1 MFDKY
6 MFALGRGVRSAM
18 NALDEPKTEPADPA
32 HARDVTPRAPELE
45 APALPG
51 VALKWTRVPLIM
63 GVVNVTPDSFSDG
76 GLYLDHARAI
86 AHGERLANEGAH
98 ILDIGGE
105 STRPGAAP
113 VSVDDEIARVVPV
126 VRALSASTRLP
137 ISIDTMKAAV
147 AARAIEAG
155 ATIVND
161 VWGFQFDADMARVVA
176 QSGVHCVLMH
186 NRTSEDPAIDI
197 YADACAFL
205 ARSVEIALAAG
216 VARDKIIID
225 PGIGFGRTHAQSFEQ
240 IRRLAELRAAFDLP
254 VMLGASRK
262 RCIGAATG
270 QDVAA
275 QRVAGSL
282 AAHLWGAM
290 HGAAIIRVHDVAEHA
305 QALNVLS
312 AIEGRGP

>member
-18 NALDEPKTEPADPA
+18 NALDDKPAPADPEQ
-32 HARDVTPRAPELE
+32 ARDITPRAPALE

-51 VALKWTRVPLIM
+51 VALKWTGATQIM

-76 GLYLDHARAI
+76 GLYLDQERAI
-86 AHGERLANEGAH
+86 AHGQRLAAEGAH

-113 VSVDDEIARVVPV
+113 VSVEDEIARVLPV
-126 VRALSASTRLP
+126 VRALGASTRLP
-137 ISIDTMKAAV
+137 ISIDTMKASV

-161 VWGFQFDADMARVVA
+161 VWGFQFDPDMARVVA

-186 NRTSEDPAIDI
+186 NRASEDPAIDI
-197 YADACAFL
+197 YEDACAFL

-240 IRRLAELRAAFDLP
+240 MRRLGQLRAAFDLP
-254 VMLGASRK
+254 VLLGASRK

-270 QDVAA
+270 QDVAGE
-275 QRVAGSL
+275 RVAGSV

-290 HGAAIIRVHDVAEHA
+290 HGADIIRVHDVAEHA
-305 QALNVLS
+305 QALSVLS
-312 AIEGRGP
+312 AIKGRGP

>member
-18 NALDEPKTEPADPA
+18 NALDDKLEPADPA
-32 HARDVTPRAPELE
+32 QARDVTPRAPALE

-51 VALKWTRVPLIM
+51 IALKWTGSTQIM

-76 GLYLDHARAI
+76 GLYLDQERAI
-86 AHGERLANEGAH
+86 AHGQKLAGEGAH

-113 VSVDDEIARVVPV
+113 VSAEDEIARVVPV
-126 VRALSASTRLP
+126 VRALNASTRLP

-176 QSGVHCVLMH
+176 STGVHCVLMH
-186 NRTSEDPAIDI
+186 NRREDDPAIDI
-197 YADACAFL
+197 YEDACAFL
-205 ARSVEIALAAG
+205 ARSVEIALVAG

-225 PGIGFGRTHAQSFEQ
+225 PGIGFGRTHQQSFEQ
-240 IRRLAELRAAFDLP
+240 IRRIADLRAAFDLP
-254 VMLGASRK
+254 ALLGASRK

-270 QDVAA
+270 QTIAA
-275 QRVAGSL
+275 ERVAGSL

-290 HGAAIIRVHDVAEHA
+290 HGADIIRVHDVAEHA

-312 AIEGRGP
+312 AIKGRGP

>member
-6 MFALGRGVRSAM
+6 MFALGRGVRSAI
-18 NALDEPKTEPADPA
+18 NALDDKPEPADPA
-32 HARDVTPRAPELE
+32 HARDVTPRAPALE
-45 APALPG
+45 APALPAI
-51 VALKWTRVPLIM
+51 ALQWTGSVQIM

-76 GLYLDHARAI
+76 GLYLDQERAI
-86 AHGERLANEGAH
+86 AHGQKLAGEGAH

-113 VSVDDEIARVVPV
+113 VSVEDEIARVVPV
-126 VRALSASTRLP
+126 VRALNASTRLP
-137 ISIDTMKAAV
+137 ISIDTMKAVV

-155 ATIVND
+155 ASIVND

-176 QSGVHCVLMH
+176 QAGVHCVLMH
-186 NRTSEDPAIDI
+186 NRASEDPAIDI
-197 YADACAFL
+197 YEDACAFL

-240 IRRLAELRAAFDLP
+240 MRRLAELRAAFDLP
-254 VMLGASRK
+254 VLLGASRK

-270 QDVAA
+270 QSVAA
-275 QRVAGSL
+275 ERVSGSL

-290 HGAAIIRVHDVAEHA
+290 HGADIIRVHDVAEHA
-305 QALNVLS
+305 QALGVLS
-312 AIEGRGP
+312 AIKGRGP

>member
-1 MFDKY
+1 

-18 NALDEPKTEPADPA
+18 NAFDDKREPADPA
-32 HARDVTPRAPELE
+32 QARDVTPRAPALE

-51 VALKWTRVPLIM
+51 IALKWTGSTQIM

-76 GLYLDHARAI
+76 GLYLDQERAI
-86 AHGERLANEGAH
+86 AHGQKLAGEGAH

-113 VSVDDEIARVVPV
+113 VSVEDEIARVVPV
-126 VRALSASTRLP
+126 VRALNASTRLP

-176 QSGVHCVLMH
+176 STGVHCVLMH
-186 NRTSEDPAIDI
+186 NRASEDPAIDI
-197 YADACAFL
+197 YEDACAFL
-205 ARSVEIALAAG
+205 TRSIEIALAAG

-225 PGIGFGRTHAQSFEQ
+225 PGIGFGRTHQQSFEQ
-240 IRRLAELRAAFDLP
+240 MRRLAELRAAFDLP
-254 VMLGASRK
+254 VLLGASRK

-270 QDVAA
+270 QSIAA
-275 QRVAGSL
+275 ERVAGSL
-282 AAHLWGAM
+282 AAHVFGAM
-290 HGAAIIRVHDVAEHA
+290 HGADIIRVHDVAEHA

-312 AIEGRGP
+312 AIKGRGP

>member
-18 NALDEPKTEPADPA
+18 NALDDKPEPADPA
-32 HARDVTPRAPELE
+32 QARDVTPRAPALE

-51 VALKWTRVPLIM
+51 IALKWTGSTQIM

-76 GLYLDHARAI
+76 GLYLDQERAI
-86 AHGERLANEGAH
+86 AHGQKLAGEGAH

-113 VSVDDEIARVVPV
+113 VSVEDEIARVVPV
-126 VRALSASTRLP
+126 VRALNASTRLP

-176 QSGVHCVLMH
+176 STGVHCVLMH
-186 NRTSEDPAIDI
+186 NRASEDPAIDI
-197 YADACAFL
+197 YEDACAFL
-205 ARSVEIALAAG
+205 TRSIEIALAAG

-225 PGIGFGRTHAQSFEQ
+225 PGIGFGRTHQQSFEQ
-240 IRRLAELRAAFDLP
+240 MRRLAELRAAFDLP
-254 VMLGASRK
+254 VLLGASRK

-270 QDVAA
+270 QSIAA
-275 QRVAGSL
+275 ERVAGSL
-282 AAHLWGAM
+282 AAHVFGAM
-290 HGAAIIRVHDVAEHA
+290 HGADIIRVHDVAEHA

-312 AIEGRGP
+312 AIKGRGP

>member
-6 MFALGRGVRSAM
+6 MFALGRGVRSAI
-18 NALDEPKTEPADPA
+18 NALDDKPEPADPA
-32 HARDVTPRAPELE
+32 QARDVTPRAPVLE

-51 VALKWTRVPLIM
+51 IALKWTGSTQIM

-76 GLYLDHARAI
+76 GLYLDQERAI
-86 AHGERLANEGAH
+86 AHGQRLAAEGAH

-113 VSVDDEIARVVPV
+113 VSAEDEIARVVPV
-126 VRALSASTRLP
+126 VRALNASTRLP

-176 QSGVHCVLMH
+176 STGVHCVLMH
-186 NRTSEDPAIDI
+186 NRASEDAALDI

-240 IRRLAELRAAFDLP
+240 IRRLSELRAAFDLP
-254 VMLGASRK
+254 VLLGASRK
-262 RCIGAATG
+262 RCIGAATR
-270 QDVAA
+270 QTIAA
-275 QRVAGSL
+275 ERVAGSL

-290 HGAAIIRVHDVAEHA
+290 HGADVIRVHDVAEHA
-305 QALNVLS
+305 QALGVLS

>member
-18 NALDEPKTEPADPA
+18 NALDDKPEPADPA
-32 HARDVTPRAPELE
+32 QARDVTPRAPALE

-51 VALKWTRVPLIM
+51 IALKWTGSTQIM

-76 GLYLDHARAI
+76 GLYLDQERAI
-86 AHGERLANEGAH
+86 AHGQKLAHEGAH

-113 VSVDDEIARVVPV
+113 VSVEDEIARVVPV
-126 VRALSASTRLP
+126 VRALNTSTRLP
-137 ISIDTMKAAV
+137 ISIDTMKAVV

-186 NRTSEDPAIDI
+186 NRASEDPAVDI
-197 YADACAFL
+197 FADACAFL

-225 PGIGFGRTHAQSFEQ
+225 PGIGFDRTHQQSFEQ
-240 IRRLAELRAAFDLP
+240 IRRLSELRAAFDLP
-254 VMLGASRK
+254 VLLGASRK

-270 QDVAA
+270 QTIAA
-275 QRVAGSL
+275 ERVAGSL

-290 HGAAIIRVHDVAEHA
+290 HGADIIRVHDVAEHA

-312 AIEGRGP
+312 AIKGRGP

>member
-18 NALDEPKTEPADPA
+18 NALDDKPAPVDPA
-32 HARDVTPRAPELE
+32 HARDVTPRAPALE
-45 APALPG
+45 APASP
-51 VALKWTRVPLIM
+51 VALTWTGAVQIM

-76 GLYLDHARAI
+76 GLYLDQERAI
-86 AHGERLANEGAH
+86 AHGQRLANEGAH
-98 ILDIGGE
+98 ILDVGGE
-105 STRPGAAP
+105 STRPGSEP
-113 VSVDDEIARVVPV
+113 VSAEDEIARVLPV

-137 ISIDTMKAAV
+137 ISIDTMKANV

-155 ATIVND
+155 ASIVND

-176 QSGVHCVLMH
+176 QTGVHCVLMH
-186 NRTSEDPAIDI
+186 NRASEDPAIDI
-197 YADACAFL
+197 FADACAFL

-216 VARDKIIID
+216 VSRDKIIID

-240 IRRLAELRAAFDLP
+240 MRRLAELRAAFDLP
-254 VMLGASRK
+254 VLLGASRK

-270 QDVAA
+270 QEIAA
-275 QRVAGSL
+275 QRVAGSV

-290 HGAAIIRVHDVAEHA
+290 HGADIIRVHDVAEHA
-305 QALNVLS
+305 QALGVLS